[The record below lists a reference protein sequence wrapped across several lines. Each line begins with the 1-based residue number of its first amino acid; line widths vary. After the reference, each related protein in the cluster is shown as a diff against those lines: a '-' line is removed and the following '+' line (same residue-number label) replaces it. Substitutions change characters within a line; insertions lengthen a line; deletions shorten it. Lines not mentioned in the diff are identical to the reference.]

1 MFYSEAILSRRG
13 PLAKVWLAA
22 HMERKLSKT
31 QTLQTDIEQSV
42 DAIMHQEI
50 EVMALRLS
58 GQLLLGVVRIYSRKA
73 KYLLDDCNEA
83 LLKIKMAF
91 RPGIVDMTED
101 QLTVNQ
107 NAITL
112 QSNNLDLDA
121 LLPDLDW
128 DTADFEIRDVQ
139 PGGQHI
145 ARVADITLGTA
156 DLQFDFDDAGY
167 GFDLGPSDGIGSQD
181 YDIDLNLD
189 FGDGPAAPEPATPRS
204 EDDEMSVEVGR
215 DAAPPRAFR
224 ESLDSHIL
232 GARGEADI
240 DVMSARS
247 RAQSENPFAADVD
260 MGFGPDVGGMDVDL
274 GLSFGDEPLS
284 EHAPTPRLTPSRA
297 SSPLTE
303 PPQTPPPDV
312 ELTPKAV
319 AEEATKKKKEKRQ
332 IIDSV
337 TELEDG
343 PGAQVGR
350 GRNGG
355 LGAAMAKD
363 VSDIVTE
370 HPSLPRSSLVMRLLE
385 IRDDPLAHFLP
396 TKTTAQGTFFNAAPP
411 GLVPELADMFMRP
424 LTNLSAAKR
433 RGASPEKPPS
443 KKRRT
448 EGSVAGE
455 EEEVEQ
461 GRREGSRA
469 PSLALGSDVYG
480 RASLGPGMD
489 ITFGDQTGMGEDFQM
504 DVPEFEGGPVG
515 PERAR
520 SKSLAPSVLSRLSTP
535 PPDIMLEEGD
545 ESHAD
550 VTCPI
555 AIFDDRIEASQTQ
568 SQAMS
573 QATTELASSD
583 DGKGYSKN
591 TVKALAIVRRELQ
604 PSAEEPAEEK
614 YMSFNNMAQ
623 KASRRAAAA
632 FFFELLVLGTR
643 DCIKLSQPEPFA
655 NIEVRAKDRLWERQR
670 HGSLPST
677 SSAAFPRA
685 SIISPPGLARRQGSA
700 APSIA
705 SAFGL

>member
-91 RPGIVDMTED
+91 RPGLVDMTED

-112 QSNNLDLDA
+112 QSNNFDLDA

-128 DTADFEIRDVQ
+128 DTADFESRDVQ

-145 ARVADITLGTA
+145 ARAADITLGNA
-156 DLQFDFDDAGY
+156 DFTFDLEDTGY

-189 FGDGPAAPEPATPRS
+189 FGDGPAPADRATPRT

-215 DAAPPRAFR
+215 DAAAPRPFR
-224 ESLDSHIL
+224 ESLGSHLL
-232 GARGEADI
+232 GAHEGEGDF
-240 DVMSARS
+240 DMLSVRS
-247 RAQSENPFAADVD
+247 RAQSENPFGGPDID
-260 MGFGPDVGGMDVDL
+260 MGFGPDAGGMDVDL
-274 GLSFGDEPLS
+274 GISFGDEPLS
-284 EHAPTPRLTPSRA
+284 DHAPTPHLTPSRA

-312 ELTPKAV
+312 QLTPKAV
-319 AEEATKKKKEKRQ
+319 AEEATKKKKEKKQ

-337 TELEDG
+337 TELADG

-350 GRNGG
+350 GRNAG
-355 LGAAMAKD
+355 LGAPVTKD

-370 HPSLPRSSLVMRLLE
+370 HSSLPRSSLVMRLLE
-385 IRDDPLAHFLP
+385 IRDDPIAHFLP
-396 TKTTAQGTFFNAAPP
+396 TKTTAQGTFFFAAPP

-424 LTNLSAAKR
+424 VTNLNASKR

-448 EGSVAGE
+448 DGSVAGDE
-455 EEEVEQ
+455 EEMEQ
-461 GRREGSRA
+461 ARREGSRA

-480 RASLGPGMD
+480 RASVGPGMD
-489 ITFGDQTGMGEDFQM
+489 FAFGDNTGMGEDFQM

-515 PERAR
+515 PEAERAR
-520 SKSLAPSVLSRLSTP
+520 SKSLAPSALSRLSTP
-535 PPDIMLEEGD
+535 PPDVMLEEGD

-555 AIFDDRIEASQTQ
+555 AVFDDRVAASQGQ
-568 SQAMS
+568 SQAS
-573 QATTELASSD
+573 TELASSD

-591 TVKALAIVRRELQ
+591 TVKALSIIRKDLE
-604 PSAEEPAEEK
+604 PSAEEPAEDK

-643 DCIKLSQPEPFA
+643 DCVKLDQPEPFA
-655 NIEVRAKDRLWERQR
+655 NIEIRAKDKLWERQR
-670 HGSLPST
+670 HSSLAPS
-677 SSAAFPRA
+677 SSANFPRA
-685 SIISPPGLARRQGSA
+685 TVASPLGQARRQGSA
-700 APSIA
+700 VPSIA